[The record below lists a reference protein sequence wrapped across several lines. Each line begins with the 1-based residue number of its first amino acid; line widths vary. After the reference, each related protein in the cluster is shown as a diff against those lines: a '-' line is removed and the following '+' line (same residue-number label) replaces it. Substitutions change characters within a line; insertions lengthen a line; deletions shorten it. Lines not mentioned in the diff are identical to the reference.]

1 MLLGLIVPKSREYHK
16 LEEICAHFII
26 FKSFRTLFGGS
37 VGPNRKQMPDNSV
50 QYHYDG
56 IQVRKVPLPLRVPLQ
71 AQQQSQNSQ
80 PQTNQPQTI
89 IKMAISNGQTV
100 KVGFSQKKVLI
111 LNGLT
116 NLTSKTA
123 PNVLSES

>member
-1 MLLGLIVPKSREYHK
+1 
-16 LEEICAHFII
+16 
-26 FKSFRTLFGGS
+26 
-37 VGPNRKQMPDNSV
+37 MPDNSV